1 MDKQESATKRPLA
14 QIFLRKLLPAY
25 VAFAAV
31 ITAVHIGFEYRAV
44 RQEMRETLHA
54 LAATFS
60 PGAASALWEYQEA
73 LIKSM
78 ASGIGNHPAVVSV
91 AISDTE
97 GKLGSTWQTSSGDPA
112 SPDLTVAQVLF
123 HVQDEQKRNLG
134 SLRIASSEA
143 IVLVHVR
150 DRLLS
155 VALVSAVQFLFL
167 GLLLWLLVR
176 TLIERP
182 LAGFSAQVS
191 ALGETDL
198 HQPVILPQ
206 NEVAEIETLQQ
217 GFNHLM
223 RQLAKSYTHIAAQNI
238 GLEHRVSERTR
249 EAEEAR
255 RVADAANQAKSE
267 FLANMSHE
275 IRTPMNAIMGLTQL
289 VLETDL
295 QPEQE
300 EFLRQ
305 SYHSSKAL
313 LGILNDI
320 LDYSK
325 IEAGRIEIEQWP
337 MQVETVLREVADLFA
352 SGIDEKGLEL
362 FIEIAPDIPLM
373 VSGDALRLKQVL
385 NNLLSNAIKFT
396 EQGEIHLLATVAAQ
410 KGEQLSLRFA
420 VRDTGIGLSKE
431 QADRLFQPFTQADGS
446 ITRKYGG
453 TGLGLSISQ
462 RLVELMGGALVLS
475 SAPEQGSTFSFTIDV
490 TAIVDKDLVLDLH
503 NLRDLKVLV
512 VDDQETSRLILRQL
526 LDAWGLRAEL
536 VATGEKALA
545 RITTAQHGDQPFDA
559 VLLDWRMPG
568 MNGLDVAQRIE
579 AETRSGKIPH
589 PLIVIM
595 VTAYDKQ
602 ALVAE
607 AGSIRIDGVVNKPVT
622 PSHLFDVLI
631 SSRSNRRGSLR
642 PEKSVLA
649 GRRFD
654 GAKVLLAE
662 DNSTNQ
668 LVASKIL
675 TARGIE
681 VTLANHGG
689 EAVAWVQRQH
699 FDLILMDLHM
709 PVMDGLEATR
719 QIKSLAAGK
728 EIPIVAMTAA
738 VMPEDRERCSNAG
751 MVDFVAKPVDVDE
764 LMQTLA
770 RWLTL
775 ASPPQTVRT
784 PAATTSNALPAWP
797 GFDLAG
803 GLRRLDGDQ
812 ELLFRLLRSFAR
824 EQANVQ
830 EEVEQLLAAGDATAA
845 AARLH
850 GLKGAAGNL
859 GVAELAHAAAQMEQQ
874 IKHPP
879 LTGPALPSHNAFVK
893 ALHNA
898 LSSIARL
905 ATPTT
910 PEQGDHDNQADD
922 APAALGHVLTALK
935 PYLAQHELVPD
946 ELITA
951 LRRMTTP
958 AESLLDEL
966 LTRIDNFDYTGAL
979 TIVALL
985 ARKHGIDL
993 A

>member
-1 MDKQESATKRPLA
+1 MNSKHSATKRPLA

-25 VAFAAV
+25 VVFAAV
-31 ITAVHIGFEYRAV
+31 ITGIHIGFEYRAV
-44 RQEMRETLHA
+44 RQEMRATLHA
-54 LAATFS
+54 LAATFA

-73 LIKSM
+73 VISSM
-78 ASGIGNHPAVVSV
+78 AGGIGNHPAVVSV

-97 GKLGSTWQTSSGDPA
+97 GKLGSSWQSSSGDPA
-112 SPDLTVAQVLF
+112 SPDLTVEQVLS
-123 HVQDEQKRNLG
+123 HVQGEQKRVLG
-134 SLRIASSEA
+134 SLRISSSEA
-143 IVLVHVR
+143 IVLVLVR

-155 VALVSAVQFLFL
+155 VALVAAVQFLFL

-191 ALGETDL
+191 ALGDKEL
-198 HQPVILPQ
+198 HQPVVLPT
-206 NEVAEIETLQQ
+206 NEVAEIDTLQK

-223 RQLAKSYTHIAAQNI
+223 LQLARSYTQIAAQNI
-238 GLEHRVSERTR
+238 GLEHRVNERTR
-249 EAEEAR
+249 EAEEAKR
-255 RVADAANQAKSE
+255 AADAANQAKSE

-289 VLETDL
+289 VLDTDL
-295 QPEQE
+295 EPEQDE
-300 EFLRQ
+300 LLRQ
-305 SYHSSKAL
+305 SYRSSKAL

-325 IEAGRIEIEQWP
+325 IEAGRIEIDHHP
-337 MQVETVLREVADLFA
+337 MHVESVLREVADLFA
-352 SGIDEKGLEL
+352 SNIDEKGLEL
-362 FIEIAPDIPLM
+362 FIEIAPAIPLM
-373 VSGDALRLKQVL
+373 VTGDALRLKQVL
-385 NNLLSNAIKFT
+385 NNLVSNAIKFT
-396 EQGEIHLLATVAAQ
+396 EHGEIHLLATVAAQ

-462 RLVELMGGALVLS
+462 RLVRLMGGELALS
-475 SAPEQGSTFSFTIDV
+475 SAPGKGSTFTFSIDV
-490 TAIVDKDLVLDLH
+490 NAIEDSDLALDLH
-503 NLRDLKVLV
+503 DLRDLKLLV
-512 VDDQETSRLILRQL
+512 VDDQETSRLILREL
-526 LDAWGLRAEL
+526 LDAWGLHAEL
-536 VATGEKALA
+536 VATGEAALA
-545 RITTAQHGDQPFDA
+545 RIAAVQHSDHPFDA

-579 AETRSGKIPH
+579 TETRSGKIPH

-622 PSHLFDVLI
+622 PSHLSDVLI
-631 SSRSNRRGSLR
+631 SSRRNRRGSLR

-662 DNSTNQ
+662 DNATNQ

-675 TARGIE
+675 KARGIE
-681 VTLANHGG
+681 VTIANHGG

-719 QIKSLAAGK
+719 QIKALAAGRD
-728 EIPIVAMTAA
+728 IPIVAMTAA
-738 VMPEDRERCSNAG
+738 VMADDRERCSAAG

-770 RWLTL
+770 RWITVDTR
-775 ASPPQTVRT
+775 PQTT
-784 PAATTSNALPAWP
+784 PAALPAPTTSALPVWP
-797 GFDLAG
+797 GFDLVAA
-803 GLRRLDGDQ
+803 LRRLDGDQ
-812 ELLFRLLRSFAR
+812 ELLFRLLRDFANA
-824 EQANVQ
+824 QSSVK
-830 EEVEQLLAAGDATAA
+830 EEVGQLLAAGDAKGAT
-845 AARLH
+845 ARLH

-859 GVAELAHAAAQMEQQ
+859 GAVELAHAAAQLEEQ

-879 LTGPALPSHNAFVK
+879 LTGPTLPSRDAFSA
-893 ALHNA
+893 ALHHSMSLIA
-898 LSSIARL
+898 SLAPSPASADQPPPGTTDPADLS
-905 ATPTT
+905 
-910 PEQGDHDNQADD
+910 
-922 APAALGHVLTALK
+922 HVLTAIK
-935 PYLAQHELVPD
+935 PYLEQQELIPD
-946 ELITA
+946 ELIA
-951 LRRMTTP
+951 DLRRRAAP
-958 AESLLDEL
+958 ADSLVIDL
-966 LTRIDNFDYTGAL
+966 LSRIDHFDHAGAL
-979 TIVALL
+979 TIATAL
-985 ARKHGIDL
+985 ANQHGLDW